1 LHAFGLIC
9 FFFCSPKL
17 FYDGILPLLVDR
29 GPLRGFKPAGQARE
43 QLTAGAI
50 PTHSSNIADALVAPR
65 AESTA
70 PAVSATQLPLG
81 VFSCQPMHTS
91 NGSASDNMPDTPA
104 QLLQALA
111 NTQDGE
117 FQTPQRAGTCY
128 YRCILAAFNVML
140 KRRGLDSI
148 APRHTLYIR
157 IHEPSCTLSCFAVD
171 KWCTVLQRKQAR
183 LAIKVAYLRRVHRD
197 LLNRTTA
204 LEFNSSDA
212 FMIKTACGQVGSA
225 GIKLN
230 KRAPSESSILFE
242 TEILCN
248 QIFRQIDT
256 LRNRMAG
263 FTSDLKA
270 IGAFDNDK
278 ITQFHGWELFLNQKI
293 ADSKQV
299 NTGIALLFNTQHN

>member
-1 LHAFGLIC
+1 MLLRPQLSQARFHGCVSLRVSFNIC
-9 FFFCSPKL
+9 MHLVLFVSFFCSPKL

-43 QLTAGAI
+43 QLTADAI
-50 PTHSSNIADALVAPR
+50 PTHSRNIADALVAPR

-70 PAVSATQLPLG
+70 PALSATQLPLG
-81 VFSCQPMHTS
+81 ALSCQPMHTS
-91 NGSASDNMPDTPA
+91 NGSASANLPDTPA

-171 KWCTVLQRKQAR
+171 KCCTQC
-183 LAIKVAYLRRVHRD
+183 Y
-197 LLNRTTA
+197 
-204 LEFNSSDA
+204 
-212 FMIKTACGQVGSA
+212 
-225 GIKLN
+225 
-230 KRAPSESSILFE
+230 SESKHDLQSRWPTCAGCIATSSIAQLHLSS
-242 TEILCN
+242 IHPML
-248 QIFRQIDT
+248 
-256 LRNRMAG
+256 
-263 FTSDLKA
+263 S
-270 IGAFDNDK
+270 
-278 ITQFHGWELFLNQKI
+278 
-293 ADSKQV
+293 
-299 NTGIALLFNTQHN
+299 